1 MTESP
6 LRMPVRFLIACC
18 ILFLGTSWNR
28 IASAAPVLTV
38 IQLEGEVQVEHLGET
53 RRLVEGDDL
62 RERDVIRVGPA
73 AAVSMR
79 FGAEGSLALGAATV
93 LAVERLPESDDAP
106 DLRSIFSLS
115 GGYLHVV
122 WKRPPPPARWPLF
135 VYFAGQRASLV
146 DGEYFFSQEGGR
158 VRSCL
163 SAGRILLTSIAGGSA
178 ASLRPSACYEREAD
192 GSLKTEPRTPASW
205 VAVRQAVT
213 LNPRP
218 GHSGPVFATVMP
230 APVDAAALDAAANEP
245 DPLSLPAAPIASA
258 AAERPAAVREPAAPA
273 VKPSAEVTS
282 SVTTAVA
289 SDTAQA
295 TRPAAAGGS
304 WVILVGSYADAQNA
318 AQIQEKLLALGLTP
332 FLRVK
337 IVDGKT
343 WNSVQVRGFP
353 TREAAAEKQAV
364 IQAKLG
370 LQNLMLIQ
378 LH

>member
-1 MTESP
+1 MI
-6 LRMPVRFLIACC
+6 PVARTRRWLHRLAACG
-18 ILFLGTSWNR
+18 LVLSSLGH
-28 IASAAPVLTV
+28 AQAAPVLTV
-38 IQLEGEVQVEHLGET
+38 IQLAGEVQVEHLGET

-62 RERDVIRVGPA
+62 RERDVVRVGPD

-79 FGAEGSLALGAATV
+79 FGAEGSLALGAGSV
-93 LAVERLPESDDAP
+93 LAVERLPESHDAA
-106 DLRSIFSLS
+106 DLRSIFSLAS
-115 GGYLHVV
+115 GYLHVV

-146 DGEYFFSQEGGR
+146 DGEYFFSQEAGR

-163 SAGRILLTSIAGGSA
+163 SAGRILLTSIGGGA
-178 ASLRPSACYEREAD
+178 VASLRPSACYEREAD
-192 GSLKTEPRTPASW
+192 GSLKTEPSTPASW

-230 APVDAAALDAAANEP
+230 APVDAAVLDAAANEP
-245 DPLSLPAAPIASA
+245 DPLSLPAAPIANA
-258 AAERPAAVREPAAPA
+258 AAERPAPVREPAAPA

-289 SDTAQA
+289 TDTAQA
-295 TRPAAAGGS
+295 ARPAAGGS

-318 AQIQEKLLALGLTP
+318 AQIQDKLLALGLTP

-353 TREAAAEKQAV
+353 TREAAAEKQAA
-364 IQAKLG
+364 IEAKLG
-370 LQNLMLIQ
+370 LENLVLVQ